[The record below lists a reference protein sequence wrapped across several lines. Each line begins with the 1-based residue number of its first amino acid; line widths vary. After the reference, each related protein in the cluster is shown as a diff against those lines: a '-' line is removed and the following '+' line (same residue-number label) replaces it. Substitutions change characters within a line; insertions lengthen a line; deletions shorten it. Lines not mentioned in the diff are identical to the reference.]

1 MIARKHWNGA
11 ATLSVTWL
19 PFGLYI
25 KEGSNAVEEVAA
37 TQYVEENTSIPV
49 PHIFDCVSVGDP
61 ECPRLGLIVM
71 QAVPGQ
77 HLGAQHED
85 LHELSAQ
92 QQDIFVETLQGWFKQ
107 LRSLPPPDE

>member
-11 ATLSVTWL
+11 TTLSVTWL

-25 KEGSNAVEEVAA
+25 KEGFNAVEEVAD

-49 PHIFDCVSVGDP
+49 PHVFDFVSVGDP

-71 QAVPGQ
+71 QAVPEQ
-77 HLGAQHED
+77 HLGAQHEV
-85 LHELSAQ
+85 LHELSTQ
-92 QQDIFVETLQGWFKQ
+92 QQDTFVENGSNSCGLY
-107 LRSLPPPDE
+107 PPPDE